1 MTKNA
6 NLGPKIPIWG
16 QKGQYLAKNAYS
28 RPNLAF
34 KAKILVFWGWSQ
46 SFWYQNFWYPRSHI
60 REPMR
65 QVLKTLT
72 GNRPL
77 RKSAMLT
84 PKFGFLG
91 PKVIF
96 LPVTNLLIHWL
107 LLSRLDWCDP
117 DMWRCQPK
125 TCWGCWCCWRGS
137 CWQQLV
143 ADLGAD
149 VKSQS

>member
-77 RKSAMLT
+77 RTKICNVD
-84 PKFGFLG
+84 PKIWIFG
-91 PKVIF
+91 
-96 LPVTNLLIHWL
+96 
-107 LLSRLDWCDP
+107 
-117 DMWRCQPK
+117 
-125 TCWGCWCCWRGS
+125 
-137 CWQQLV
+137 
-143 ADLGAD
+143 A
-149 VKSQS
+149 KSQFLFCNRDFCQQSISQLYQGLQLSHSDHPKKISVSEIGFIFGAHPCFWQFWAIFTFKV